1 MGFALPHPPHSVLF
15 GRVVA
20 LLGSSRLVEVAC
32 AMIAGMGGLVDGK
45 VVLVTGAASGI
56 GCAAALL
63 FNAEGARAVAVADID
78 VELAN
83 ETAGM
88 VRVAGGTSLALA
100 VDIADASAV
109 DAMVTRTVA
118 EFGRLDC
125 AFNNAGVAG
134 RPARTADCTEE
145 NWNLVIGVILT
156 GTWLCM
162 RRELQ
167 QMLSQGG
174 GAIVNTAS
182 VSSSFASPALPA
194 YTAAKHGVAGL
205 TRTAALEYVLDNIRV
220 NAICPGATL
229 SRMMLENAGSSP
241 DALERIARSQ
251 PGQRISDPLE
261 QAQAAVWLC
270 SDRASFV
277 NGTLLTV
284 DNAAT
289 VGGTYTHEGRADA
302 ESAAR

>member
-1 MGFALPHPPHSVLF
+1 MGD
-15 GRVVA
+15 
-20 LLGSSRLVEVAC
+20 LVE
-32 AMIAGMGGLVDGK
+32 GK

-56 GCAAALL
+56 GRAAALL
-63 FNAEGARAVAVADID
+63 FYREGARAVVVADIEAD
-78 VELAN
+78 LVD
-83 ETAGM
+83 ETAELL
-88 VRVAGGTSLALA
+88 RAEGGTSLALE
-100 VDIADASAV
+100 VDIADAGAV
-109 DAMVTRTVA
+109 DAMVTRAVD

-134 RPARTADCTEE
+134 APARTADCTDE
-145 NWNLVIGVILT
+145 NWNFVIGVMLA

-167 QMLSQGG
+167 QMLLQGG

-182 VSSSFASPALPA
+182 VASFVASPALPA
-194 YTAAKHGVAGL
+194 YTAAKHGIAGL

-220 NAICPGATL
+220 NAICPGATM
-229 SRMMLENAGSSP
+229 SRMMLGNSGSSP

-289 VGGTYTHEGRADA
+289 AGGTMTHADRADSGA
-302 ESAAR
+302 ERAQR

>member
-1 MGFALPHPPHSVLF
+1 
-15 GRVVA
+15 
-20 LLGSSRLVEVAC
+20 
-32 AMIAGMGGLVDGK
+32 MGGLVEGK

-56 GCAAALL
+56 GRAAALL
-63 FNAEGARAVAVADID
+63 FHDEGARAVVAAD
-78 VELAN
+78 VDVALVN
-83 ETAGM
+83 ETADM
-88 VRVAGGTSLALA
+88 VRAAGGTALALA
-100 VDIADASAV
+100 VDIADAAAV
-109 DAMVTRTVA
+109 DSMVTRTVTA
-118 EFGRLDC
+118 FGRLDC

-134 RPARTADCTEE
+134 TPARTADCTES
-145 NWNLVIGVILT
+145 NWNFVIGVILT

-167 QMLSQGG
+167 QMLAQGG

-182 VSSSFASPALPA
+182 VSSFVASPALPA

-205 TRTAALEYVLDNIRV
+205 TRTAALEYVRDNIRV

-229 SRMMLENAGSSP
+229 TRLMLDNAGSSP
-241 DALERIARSQ
+241 DALEAIARSQ

-289 VGGTYTHEGRADA
+289 AGGTMSHEARA
-302 ESAAR
+302 

>member
-1 MGFALPHPPHSVLF
+1 MAAREST
-15 GRVVA
+15 
-20 LLGSSRLVEVAC
+20 
-32 AMIAGMGGLVDGK
+32 GLADGK

-56 GCAAALL
+56 GRAAALL
-63 FNAEGARAVAVADID
+63 FHREGARAVVVADKD
-78 VELAN
+78 VDLVH
-83 ETAGM
+83 ETAEL
-88 VRVAGGTSLALA
+88 VRADGGTALALA
-100 VDIADASAV
+100 VDISDVELV
-109 DAMVTRTVA
+109 DAMITRTVA

-125 AFNNAGVAG
+125 AFNNAGVPG
-134 RPARTADCTEE
+134 KVARTADCTDE
-145 NWNLVIGVILT
+145 NWRFVIDVMLT

-167 QMLSQGG
+167 QMLAQGG

-182 VSSSFASPALPA
+182 VSSFTASPGLPA
-194 YTAAKHGVAGL
+194 YTAAKHGIAGL

-229 SRMMLENAGSSP
+229 SRMMLENAGSAP
-241 DALERIARSQ
+241 GMLDQIARSQ

-289 VGGTYTHEGRADA
+289 VGATMNQADRADA
-302 ESAAR
+302 EGSAR

>member
-1 MGFALPHPPHSVLF
+1 
-15 GRVVA
+15 VA
-20 LLGSSRLVEVAC
+20 GNES
-32 AMIAGMGGLVDGK
+32 GGLVEGK
-45 VVLVTGAASGI
+45 VALVTGAASGI
-56 GCAAALL
+56 GRAAALL
-63 FNAEGARAVAVADID
+63 FNREGARAVVVADID
-78 VELAN
+78 ADLVN
-83 ETAGM
+83 ETAEL
-88 VRVAGGTSLALA
+88 VRAESGTALALT
-100 VDIADASAV
+100 VDISDASLV
-109 DAMVTRTVA
+109 DAMITRTVS

-134 RPARTADCTEE
+134 DPARTADCTDE
-145 NWNLVIGVILT
+145 NWHFVIDVMLT

-162 RRELQ
+162 RRELR
-167 QMLSQGG
+167 QMLAQGG

-182 VSSSFASPALPA
+182 VSSFVASPAMPA
-194 YTAAKHGVAGL
+194 YTAAKHGIAGL

-220 NAICPGATL
+220 NAICPGATM
-229 SRMMLENAGSSP
+229 SRMMVDNAGSSP
-241 DALERIARSQ
+241 GMLEQIARSQ

-289 VGGTYTHEGRADA
+289 AGGTMSHEARA
-302 ESAAR
+302 

>member
-1 MGFALPHPPHSVLF
+1 MA
-15 GRVVA
+15 
-20 LLGSSRLVEVAC
+20 GSES
-32 AMIAGMGGLVDGK
+32 GGLVEGK
-45 VVLVTGAASGI
+45 VALVTGAASGI
-56 GCAAALL
+56 GRAAALL
-63 FNAEGARAVAVADID
+63 FNREGARAIVVADID
-78 VELAN
+78 VDLVN
-83 ETAGM
+83 ETAEL
-88 VRVAGGTSLALA
+88 VRAESGTALALA
-100 VDIADASAV
+100 VDISDASLV
-109 DAMVTRTVA
+109 DTMIARTVS

-134 RPARTADCTEE
+134 DPARTADCTDE
-145 NWNLVIGVILT
+145 NWHFVIDVMLT

-162 RRELQ
+162 RRELR
-167 QMLSQGG
+167 QMLAQGG

-182 VSSSFASPALPA
+182 VSSFVASPAMPA
-194 YTAAKHGVAGL
+194 YTAAKHGIAGL

-220 NAICPGATL
+220 NAICPGATM
-229 SRMMLENAGSSP
+229 SRMMVDNAGSSP
-241 DALERIARSQ
+241 GMLEQIARSQ

-289 VGGTYTHEGRADA
+289 AGGTMSHEARA
-302 ESAAR
+302 

>member
-1 MGFALPHPPHSVLF
+1 MGD
-15 GRVVA
+15 
-20 LLGSSRLVEVAC
+20 LVE
-32 AMIAGMGGLVDGK
+32 GK

-56 GCAAALL
+56 GRAAALL
-63 FNAEGARAVAVADID
+63 FNREGARAVVVTDIEADLVD
-78 VELAN
+78 
-83 ETAGM
+83 ETAELL
-88 VRVAGGTSLALA
+88 RAAGGTALALE
-100 VDIADASAV
+100 VDIADAGAV
-109 DAMVTRTVA
+109 DAMVTRAVD

-134 RPARTADCTEE
+134 APARTADCTDE
-145 NWNLVIGVILT
+145 NWNFVIGVMLT

-162 RRELQ
+162 RRELR
-167 QMLSQGG
+167 QMLVQGG

-182 VSSSFASPALPA
+182 VASFVASPALPA
-194 YTAAKHGVAGL
+194 YTAAKHGIAGL
-205 TRTAALEYVLDNIRV
+205 TKTAALEYVLDNIRV
-220 NAICPGATL
+220 NAICPGATM
-229 SRMMLENAGSSP
+229 SRMMLGNSGSSP

-289 VGGTYTHEGRADA
+289 AGGTMTHADRADA
-302 ESAAR
+302 GAERAER

>member
-1 MGFALPHPPHSVLF
+1 
-15 GRVVA
+15 
-20 LLGSSRLVEVAC
+20 
-32 AMIAGMGGLVDGK
+32 MGGLAEGK

-56 GCAAALL
+56 GRAAALL
-63 FNAEGARAVAVADID
+63 FHREGARAVVVADID
-78 VELAN
+78 AESVD
-83 ETAGM
+83 ETAEL
-88 VRVAGGTSLALA
+88 VRAAGGVGLALE
-100 VDIADASAV
+100 VDIANAAAV
-109 DAMVTRTVA
+109 DAMVARTVG

-134 RPARTADCTEE
+134 KPARTADCTEE
-145 NWNLVIGVILT
+145 NWDFVIATMLT

-162 RRELQ
+162 RRELR
-167 QMLSQGG
+167 QMLEQRG

-182 VSSSFASPALPA
+182 VASFVASPALPA
-194 YTAAKHGVAGL
+194 YTAAKHGIAGL
-205 TRTAALEYVLDNIRV
+205 TKTAALEYVLDNIRV

-229 SRMMLENAGSSP
+229 SRMMLDNAGSSP
-241 DALERIARSQ
+241 DALERIAQSQ

-289 VGGTYTHEGRADA
+289 AGGTYTHEGRADA
-302 ESAAR
+302 ETAALEAARAKGNDR

>member
-1 MGFALPHPPHSVLF
+1 MGFALPHPPHSVLVC
-15 GRVVA
+15 GR
-20 LLGSSRLVEVAC
+20 SSPSPAC
-32 AMIAGMGGLVDGK
+32 DDHDMGGLVDGK

-56 GCAAALL
+56 GRAAALL
-63 FNAEGARAVAVADID
+63 FHEEGARAVVVADID
-78 VELAN
+78 AGAVN
-83 ETAGM
+83 ETADL
-88 VRVAGGTSLALA
+88 VRAAGGTALALT
-100 VDIADASAV
+100 VDIADAGGV
-109 DAMVTRTVA
+109 DTMVGRSVA

-125 AFNNAGVAG
+125 AFNNAGVPG
-134 RPARTADCTEE
+134 RPARTADCTED
-145 NWNLVIGVILT
+145 NWNFVIGVILT

-167 QMLSQGG
+167 QMLAQGG

-182 VSSSFASPALPA
+182 VASFAASPALPA

-205 TRTAALEYVLDNIRV
+205 TRTAALEDVRDNIRV

-229 SRMMLENAGSSP
+229 SRMMLDNAGSSA

-289 VGGTYTHEGRADA
+289 VGGTYSHRADDN
-302 ESAAR
+302 R

>member
-1 MGFALPHPPHSVLF
+1 
-15 GRVVA
+15 
-20 LLGSSRLVEVAC
+20 
-32 AMIAGMGGLVDGK
+32 MGGLVEGQ

-56 GCAAALL
+56 GRAAAAL
-63 FNAEGARAVAVADID
+63 FAAEGARAVVVADID
-78 VELAN
+78 VDLVN
-83 ETAGM
+83 ETAELL
-88 VRVAGGTSLALA
+88 RAAGGTAVALQ
-100 VDIADASAV
+100 VDIADAAAV
-109 DAMVTRTVA
+109 DHMVTRAVS

-134 RPARTADCTEE
+134 TPARTADCSEE
-145 NWNLVIGVILT
+145 NWHFVISVMLT
-156 GTWLCM
+156 GTWLCL

-167 QMLSQGG
+167 QMLAQGG

-182 VSSSFASPALPA
+182 VSSFTGSPALPA
-194 YTAAKHGVAGL
+194 YTAAKHGIAGL

-220 NAICPGATL
+220 NAICPGATM
-229 SRMMLENAGSSP
+229 SRMMLDNAGSSP
-241 DALERIARSQ
+241 EALDRIARSQ
-251 PGQRISDPLE
+251 PGHRISDPLE

-289 VGGTYTHEGRADA
+289 AAGTTTHADRADA
-302 ESAAR
+302 QGSALPGATGALGATR

>member
-1 MGFALPHPPHSVLF
+1 MTG
-15 GRVVA
+15 
-20 LLGSSRLVEVAC
+20 LVE
-32 AMIAGMGGLVDGK
+32 GK

-56 GCAAALL
+56 GRAAASL
-63 FNAEGARAVAVADID
+63 FASEGARAVAVADID
-78 VELAN
+78 VDLVN
-83 ETAGM
+83 ETAELL
-88 VRVAGGTSLALA
+88 RAAGSTALALP
-100 VDIADASAV
+100 VDIADAAAV
-109 DAMVTRTVA
+109 DEMVSRTVS

-134 RPARTADCTEE
+134 KPARTADCTEE
-145 NWNLVIGVILT
+145 NWHFVINVMLT
-156 GTWLCM
+156 GTWLCL
-162 RRELQ
+162 RRELR
-167 QMLSQGG
+167 QMLAQGG

-182 VSSSFASPALPA
+182 VSSFTASPALPA
-194 YTAAKHGVAGL
+194 YTAAKHGIAGL

-229 SRMMLENAGSSP
+229 SRMMIQNSGSSP
-241 DALERIARSQ
+241 EALERIARSQ

-289 VGGTYTHEGRADA
+289 VGATTTHVARADA
-302 ESAAR
+302 APPALP

>member
-1 MGFALPHPPHSVLF
+1 
-15 GRVVA
+15 VA
-20 LLGSSRLVEVAC
+20 AREST
-32 AMIAGMGGLVDGK
+32 GLADGK

-56 GCAAALL
+56 GRAAALL
-63 FNAEGARAVAVADID
+63 FNREGARAVVVADID
-78 VELAN
+78 IDLVR
-83 ETAGM
+83 ETAEL
-88 VRVAGGTSLALA
+88 VRADGGTALALA
-100 VDIADASAV
+100 VDISDVELV
-109 DAMVTRTVA
+109 DAMITRTVA

-134 RPARTADCTEE
+134 QPARTADCTDD
-145 NWNLVIGVILT
+145 NWHFVINVMLT

-167 QMLSQGG
+167 QMLAQGG

-182 VSSSFASPALPA
+182 VSSFTASPGLPA
-194 YTAAKHGVAGL
+194 YTAAKHGIAGL

-229 SRMMLENAGSSP
+229 SRMMLENAGSAP
-241 DALERIARSQ
+241 GMLEQIARSQ

-289 VGGTYTHEGRADA
+289 VGATMTHSDRADA
-302 ESAAR
+302 EGSAR